1 LYDDDDD
8 DDGLLGFLLFLI
20 ASKIEALREGES
32 MDDGMILKLCTLGN
46 S

>member
-1 LYDDDDD
+1 LYDD

-32 MDDGMILKLCTLGN
+32 MDVVWY
-46 S
+46 